1 MKNVFKLFGIIA
13 LAAIIGFSFTAC
25 KDEPDNNTPPPKP
38 IEVTFNVP
46 AECANLNKTKPITII
61 FPGTFTDTARQNT
74 IKGKFVDSMAGL
86 EERAGKSADFKTKI
100 NAILDRG
107 LTITIE
113 ETNSISY
120 YMKVVNN
127 QLVIE
132 TAYIEYVDV
141 NGGVIAGTLIGI
153 INRGELV

>member
-1 MKNVFKLFGIIA
+1 MKTKYLALIA
-13 LAAIIGFSFTAC
+13 LAIFALALTAC

-46 AECANLNKTKPITII
+46 DECANLNKTKPITII

-86 EERAGKSADFKTKI
+86 NNSSSIDKI

-113 ETNSISY
+113 ETSSISY
-120 YMKVVNN
+120 QMKVVDNQLVVEVAYVEHPGVGGGNIAGGIIWAVNNN
-127 QLVIE
+127 QLQ
-132 TAYIEYVDV
+132 
-141 NGGVIAGTLIGI
+141 
-153 INRGELV
+153 